1 MQFEKIIKQ
10 FQFEESEVAD
20 EKQTF
25 IQFTMCG
32 SHYALDIHYV
42 SEIVEVPVIT
52 SYPEIVSG
60 YLGIVNLGGQI
71 IPVVD
76 FTGKYTNGI
85 ETYKVEDT
93 HLLLV
98 ADFSENS
105 LLGLIIERPR
115 RVEVPKKMLVSSTVN
130 INNLPIRLLCERDFH
145 FKESE

>member
-10 FQFEESEVAD
+10 FQFEPSALAD

-25 IQFTMCG
+25 IQFAMCG

-52 SYPEIVSG
+52 PYPEIVSG

-71 IPVVD
+71 IPVID

-85 ETYKVEDT
+85 ETYVIQNT

-98 ADFSENS
+98 TDFSGNS
-105 LLGLIIERPR
+105 SFGLIIERPR
-115 RVEVPKKMLVSSTVN
+115 RVEVAKKMLLSATAN
-130 INNLPIRLLCERDFH
+130 INDLPVRLLSESDFH
-145 FKESE
+145 FKEIE

>member
-1 MQFEKIIKQ
+1 MQFENMIQQ
-10 FQFEESEVAD
+10 FQLEASEVVD
-20 EKQTF
+20 EKKTF
-25 IQFTMCG
+25 IQFVMCD
-32 SHYALDIHYV
+32 SHYALDIHSV

-52 SYPEIVSG
+52 PYPEIVSG

-85 ETYKVEDT
+85 ETYKMQST

-98 ADFSENS
+98 ADFSGNS
-105 LLGLIIERPR
+105 PLGLIIERPR
-115 RVEVPKKMLVSSTVN
+115 RVEVLQKTLVSATAN
-130 INNLPIRLLCERDFH
+130 INNLPVRLLSEHDFH

>member
-10 FQFEESEVAD
+10 FQFEQSEITD

-25 IQFTMCG
+25 IQFSMCG

-52 SYPEIVSG
+52 PYPQIVSG

-76 FTGKYTNGI
+76 FTGQYTNGI
-85 ETYKVEDT
+85 EMYVIQDT

-98 ADFSENS
+98 TDFSGHS
-105 LLGLIIERPR
+105 SFGLIIEHPR
-115 RVEVPKKMLVSSTVN
+115 RVEVIKKTLISATAN
-130 INNLPIRLLCERDFH
+130 INDLPVRLLCESDFH